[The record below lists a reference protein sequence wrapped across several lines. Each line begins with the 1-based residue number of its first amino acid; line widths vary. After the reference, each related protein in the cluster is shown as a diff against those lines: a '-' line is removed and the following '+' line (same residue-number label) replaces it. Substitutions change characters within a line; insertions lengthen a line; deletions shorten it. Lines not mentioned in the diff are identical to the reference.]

1 MALLSGEVMM
11 FRQAIFL
18 VAACL
23 LGNPLSLA
31 APNCPAP
38 AYTPKTTDQIAD
50 WYGAYLKPFRV
61 LAGITDGPS
70 LTVGQIDAL
79 TEKLE
84 TFHRRS
90 ARDSLF
96 FEALAQQIVASYARS
111 PDFKGLDTPA
121 AGKIYRPGPDLD
133 FSLMC
138 IDTKTARSPDDTFA
152 VTLFGMTSYDC
163 QHIGLR
169 GLVFTETLINGAVN
183 GECRPDYVYYRRL
196 IIPVTAGT
204 NAVTYLCRKD
214 SGGCLRQ

>member
-1 MALLSGEVMM
+1 ENPEHGE
-11 FRQAIFL
+11 
-18 VAACL
+18 
-23 LGNPLSLA
+23 
-31 APNCPAP
+31 PNCPVP
-38 AYTPKTTDQIAD
+38 AYTPRTTDQITD
-50 WYGAYLKPFRV
+50 WYDRYLKPYR
-61 LAGITDGPS
+61 LSAGIPEGPS

-90 ARDSLF
+90 SRDSLF

-163 QHIGLR
+163 QQ
-169 GLVFTETLINGAVN
+169 
-183 GECRPDYVYYRRL
+183 CRPDHVYYRRL

-214 SGGCLRQ
+214 SGGCLRR

>member
-1 MALLSGEVMM
+1 MKRAILLWATLS
-11 FRQAIFL
+11 
-18 VAACL
+18 
-23 LGNPLSLA
+23 LGNSLSYA
-31 APNCPAP
+31 APDCPVP
-38 AYTPKTTDQIAD
+38 AYTPRTTDQITD
-50 WYGAYLKPFRV
+50 WYDRYLKPYR
-61 LAGITDGPS
+61 LSAGIPEGPS

-90 ARDSLF
+90 SRDSLF
-96 FEALAQQIVASYARS
+96 FEALTQQIVASYARS
-111 PDFKGLDTPA
+111 SDFRGLDTPA
-121 AGKIYRPGPDLD
+121 ARKIYRPGPDLD